1 MATALSTSSTHA
13 ANEFLYRRLPYDP
26 VRDFECINILATAPL
41 AVIAA
46 PCVLVTRVTGPG
58 TEAILQCYMTAAER
72 AMQAGPLRVFH
83 DWTGMTRYD
92 PAARDTLKRWGRAHH
107 ADFVCASYLVE
118 SKVIA
123 MLVSVAALTLGRDL
137 RATTD
142 RDGFEREVT
151 SIPRR
156 TGQPTGHR
164 SHPEITA
171 RSRPRRNDGRTDRA
185 PSGDP

>member
-1 MATALSTSSTHA
+1 MVGFAWDVA
-13 ANEFLYRRLPYDP
+13 AAEAHRADGCTLLVWQP
-26 VRDFECINILATAPL
+26 
-41 AVIAA
+41 A

-58 TEAILQCYMTAAER
+58 TEAILQRYMAAAER

-92 PAARDTLKRWGRAHH
+92 PAARDTIKRWGRTRG
-107 ADFVCASYLVE
+107 ADFVCVSYLVE

-142 RDGFEREVT
+142 RGSFLRDLEQVLA
-151 SIPRR
+151 
-156 TGQPTGHR
+156 
-164 SHPEITA
+164 A
-171 RSRPRRNDGRTDRA
+171 R
-185 PSGDP
+185 